1 MRQPYRLCLIAVLLA
16 LAACS
21 PAPSGKDV
29 DKDVESGS
37 PVTTAVRDANAEL
50 QRIRVQGDDKTAREI
65 TSLEYPA
72 YRELMKFSGLDAE
85 QGGEAQADAALR
97 ALFAL
102 YERKVQSFE
111 SDLPEMLKMA
121 DSGDNIGYSGF
132 AASFI
137 TGMLQ
142 GDAAVTLWEQQQRDG
157 KPDGKFSQSS
167 EGSSIEMEWSGSHSS
182 SASEFEGTLPG
193 GLAGKIRTK
202 VDIDTC
208 PDASGKINV
217 KFTSDSQLHSTAN
230 PGTGGSIKV
239 TAELAKY
246 LDDDAHLI
254 DGQMD
259 SDLHVEQSAFGN
271 GGGSFVDLTQTLS
284 TTRGETGTKVNR
296 RSQAAT
302 DTDVQA
308 AESVAK
314 LGMLAAMAAMDK
326 AKQAWEGGQ
335 CIDLKV
341 TSDPGKRKGIK
352 PNTAFDIEAKPRAK
366 SDGAPAGGTVTATLS
381 GGASLQPASGK
392 VKADAKYQYAGP
404 EKKDES
410 ASIAFESRS
419 KRGVGKAT
427 LEFSTGQKAYRLVGI
442 GSCNATGDVCDL
454 AQPFTAKGCV
464 TVDHTPTSDRAGTLA
479 YSGQGISGKGSYT
492 IAGSG
497 DELMMSTTS
506 TACFMG
512 KCRAAKSQAR
522 LTRIDS
528 CP

>member
-85 QGGEAQADAALR
+85 QGDEAQADAALR

-217 KFTSDSQLHSTAN
+217 KFTSDSQLRSTAN
-230 PGTGGSIKV
+230 PGAGGSIKV

-246 LDDDAHLI
+246 L
-254 DGQMD
+254 
-259 SDLHVEQSAFGN
+259 
-271 GGGSFVDLTQTLS
+271 
-284 TTRGETGTKVNR
+284 
-296 RSQAAT
+296 
-302 DTDVQA
+302 
-308 AESVAK
+308 
-314 LGMLAAMAAMDK
+314 
-326 AKQAWEGGQ
+326 
-335 CIDLKV
+335 
-341 TSDPGKRKGIK
+341 
-352 PNTAFDIEAKPRAK
+352 
-366 SDGAPAGGTVTATLS
+366 
-381 GGASLQPASGK
+381 
-392 VKADAKYQYAGP
+392 
-404 EKKDES
+404 
-410 ASIAFESRS
+410 
-419 KRGVGKAT
+419 
-427 LEFSTGQKAYRLVGI
+427 
-442 GSCNATGDVCDL
+442 
-454 AQPFTAKGCV
+454 
-464 TVDHTPTSDRAGTLA
+464 
-479 YSGQGISGKGSYT
+479 
-492 IAGSG
+492 
-497 DELMMSTTS
+497 
-506 TACFMG
+506 
-512 KCRAAKSQAR
+512 
-522 LTRIDS
+522 
-528 CP
+528 